1 MGYFANGS
9 GDAILKE
16 GVNEGNLYDILEKCV
31 KERNLDMEFDVFDLF
46 DHKDQK
52 VINFWESDSHWHEE
66 DTEVFLNALSPYIP
80 EGSAVYS
87 GEDDCNWKYV
97 FNPQTGE
104 WLTEDGKI
112 VFGSDLTDI
121 PDDDLIEALK
131 KRGYKI
137 TKEDMA

>member
-66 DTEVFLNALSPYIP
+66 DTEVFLNALSPYIT